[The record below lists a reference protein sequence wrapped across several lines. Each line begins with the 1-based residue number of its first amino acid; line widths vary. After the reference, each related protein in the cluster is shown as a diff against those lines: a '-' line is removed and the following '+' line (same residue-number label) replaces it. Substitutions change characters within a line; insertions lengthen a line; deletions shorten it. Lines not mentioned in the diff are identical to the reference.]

1 MHIKIHKAG
10 QVNEEDLKFVVICV
24 KFKTQWL
31 LVRHKERTT
40 WEMPGGHIES
50 GESSQTAAVRELY
63 EETGI
68 ITEEIKTIC
77 DYEVCNDG
85 SSSYGRLF
93 YVCTEKL
100 GELPGYEIEEV
111 KLFDD
116 FPENSTYHQIYKILI
131 SQIRTYEDT
140 RNLET
145 NIYFVRHAQP
155 DISIKDDMLRPL
167 TEKGMADT
175 KRVTKVLKDRNIEA
189 IYSSPYKRAYDTV
202 KDLAEVTR
210 LEINIVEGFRERK
223 VDNVWV
229 DDFKAFSRR
238 QWEDF
243 NFKLECGECLRE
255 VQERNVAALND
266 VLKNN
271 LGSNIVVGSHGTA
284 LSTIINYYNPDFGYE
299 GFWSITDKMP
309 YILCFKFKNMEFIGM
324 EEVEL

>member
-1 MHIKIHKAG
+1 MHVKIHKTG
-10 QVNEEDLKFVVICV
+10 QVNEDDLKFVV
-24 KFKTQWL
+24 
-31 LVRHKERTT
+31 
-40 WEMPGGHIES
+40 
-50 GESSQTAAVRELY
+50 
-63 EETGI
+63 
-68 ITEEIKTIC
+68 
-77 DYEVCNDG
+77 
-85 SSSYGRLF
+85 
-93 YVCTEKL
+93 
-100 GELPGYEIEEV
+100 
-111 KLFDD
+111 
-116 FPENSTYHQIYKILI
+116 
-131 SQIRTYEDT
+131 
-140 RNLET
+140 T

-175 KRVTKVLKDRNIEA
+175 KRVTKVLKDRNIKA

-229 DDFKAFSRR
+229 DDFKAFSWR

-255 VQERNVAALND
+255 VQERNIAALND

-271 LGSNIVVGSHGTA
+271 LGWSQKGTEARLCKQGSNIVVGSHGTA

-299 GFWSITDKMP
+299 GFWSIVDKMP
-309 YILCFKFKNMEFIGM
+309 YIMCFKFKNMEFFSM
-324 EEVEL
+324 EEIIMN